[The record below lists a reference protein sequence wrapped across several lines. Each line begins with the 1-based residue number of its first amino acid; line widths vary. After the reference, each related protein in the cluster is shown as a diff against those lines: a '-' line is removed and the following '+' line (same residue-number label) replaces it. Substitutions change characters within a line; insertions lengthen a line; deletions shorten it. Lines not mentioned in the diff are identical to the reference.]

1 MKKLAFDELARQW
14 KEDTQFLSNVGAI
27 IDHPAYEH
35 IISLGEEMV
44 PYIIQD
50 MLENG
55 PNHWFNALSRIT
67 GANPITKDIVGNL
80 DKMADAWITWYNN
93 RL

>member
-1 MKKLAFDELARQW
+1 
-14 KEDTQFLSNVGAI
+14 
-27 IDHPAYEH
+27 
-35 IISLGEEMV
+35 MV